1 MFPWDGI
8 LPEPQVRT
16 IEELR
21 PLLYDQNCNSDEPL
35 YLMYRDLSRDDRE
48 REWLSKHH
56 LRYDITVIPPRI
68 LCKEYVK
75 TKGHYH
81 PKNPAGIG
89 YPEVYEVLEGMAHY
103 LLQHRTLNDLI
114 LIPAVRGERV
124 IIPPDYGH
132 VTINPGS
139 ETLVMANIVSTDF
152 SSEYDEY
159 ERYHGAVYYELEGG
173 VLIKNPYYPGIQP
186 LRDIPRQLATDI
198 LPAGSLSTMIGGDS
212 LNFLNKPEEYGG
224 SLSRLW

>member
-1 MFPWDGI
+1 MIPWDGI
-8 LPEPQVRT
+8 LPEPEVRT

-21 PLLYDQNCNSDEPL
+21 PLLYDQKCNSDEPL
-35 YLMYRDLSRDDRE
+35 YFMYRDLSRDDRE

-56 LRYDITVIPPRI
+56 LRYDITVVPPRI

-103 LLQHRTLNDLI
+103 LLQNRTLNDLI
-114 LIPAVRGERV
+114 LVPAVRGEKV

-132 VTINPGS
+132 VTINHGS
-139 ETLVMANIVSTDF
+139 ETLVMANIVSTEF

-159 ERYHGAVYYELEGG
+159 ERYHGAAYYELEGG
-173 VLIKNPYYPGIQP
+173 FIIKNPHYPEIEP
-186 LRDIPRQLATDI
+186 LRNIPRQRATDL
-198 LPAGSLSTMIGGDS
+198 LPAGSLSTMIGDNS
-212 LNFLNKPEEYGG
+212 LNFLNKPEEYG
-224 SLSRLW
+224 SSFSRLW